1 MDSKIQTH
9 EETLGRKLVAR
20 TLSRLP
26 RRGMLGPRQSG
37 KTTLAKNMSKL
48 YFDAEQPSD
57 PVRLDRQ
64 WKLVIAGCASPCRG
78 KGSL

>member
-1 MDSKIQTH
+1 MRRRVVASF
-9 EETLGRKLVAR
+9 VAR
-20 TLSRLP
+20 TLGGLP
-26 RRGMLGPRQSG
+26 TAALLGPRQSG

-57 PVRLDRQ
+57 PVRLDLQ